1 MSKKANPTTIG
12 LFIVIGLTLGAC
24 GLLLFSSSRLFSQTA
39 EVILYFNESLNGLNQ
54 GAPVKYRGVTI
65 GSVKRVMINFNQAT
79 NDYAMPVIIEVQKD
93 LLQER
98 LGDTSIVFSKS
109 VFEERVNAGL
119 RGSLQSE
126 SLVTGV
132 LYVGI
137 QPDPNAPP
145 AVYHQLEKL
154 YLELPTEPTQ
164 IQQLMSNLASLDIKS
179 LENKLN
185 SLLSRLDTAVGEL
198 KLGEINR
205 GVTNV
210 LAELSRIV
218 DSPSITNLVTS
229 AHSAIEEY
237 RQLAKNLN
245 GKIDPLAAGVTN
257 TLAQVDQTLLQL
269 RGGVQNLRDL
279 LAPDSSLR
287 NELTLALEHIAG
299 AAESISALTEFLQS
313 HPNALITGR
322 QVPSKKQ

>member
-1 MSKKANPTTIG
+1 MSKKANPTSIG
-12 LFIVIGLTLGAC
+12 LFIVIGLALGVC
-24 GLLLFSSSRLFSQTA
+24 GLLLFSSSRLFSQTLD
-39 EVILYFNESLNGLNQ
+39 IIMYFNESLNGLNE

-65 GSVKRVMINFNQAT
+65 GSVKRVMIRYDQAD
-79 NDYAMPVIIEVQKD
+79 NDYSMPVIIEIQKD
-93 LLQER
+93 LLDAR
-98 LGDTSIVFSKS
+98 LGESSMMFSKS
-109 VFEERVNAGL
+109 VFEERVKAGL
-119 RGSLQSE
+119 RGSLQTE

-137 QPDPNAPP
+137 HPDTNAPP
-145 AVYHQLEKL
+145 AVYHQLDKR

-179 LENKLN
+179 LESKLN
-185 SLLSRLDTAVGEL
+185 SLLSKLETTVGEL
-198 KLGEINR
+198 KLADINR

-210 LAELSRIV
+210 LTGLSKIV
-218 DSPSITNLVTS
+218 DSPSITNLVQS
-229 AHSAIEEY
+229 AQSALDEY
-237 RQLAKNLN
+237 RVLAKNLN
-245 GKIDPLAAGVTN
+245 GKIDPLADGVTN
-257 TLAQVDQTLLQL
+257 TLAQVDRTLVQL

-287 NELTLALEHIAG
+287 NDLTLALEHIAG

-322 QVPSKKQ
+322 QAPTRKP